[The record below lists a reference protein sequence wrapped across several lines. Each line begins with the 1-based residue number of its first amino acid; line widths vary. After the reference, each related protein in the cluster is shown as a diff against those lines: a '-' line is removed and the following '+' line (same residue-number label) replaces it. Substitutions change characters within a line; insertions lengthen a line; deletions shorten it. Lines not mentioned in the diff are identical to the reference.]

1 VTESIAWREEA
12 IAKHHDR
19 KHFDCGVRA
28 LNDYLERFAR
38 QNHETGGAK
47 TFVAVSRGEPAGV
60 LGYYSISPGSI
71 EFAHVPAKVTKKPGR
86 YGVPIF
92 RLARLAVSLSV
103 QGKGLGAELL
113 FAAGERALAVA
124 AEVGGV
130 ALAIDA
136 KDKRAA
142 EWYER
147 FGAVPLLDDPL
158 KLILPL
164 DLIASAIRE
173 TAKSR

>member
-1 VTESIAWREEA
+1 VTASIAWREEA

-19 KHFDCGVRA
+19 KNFDCGVSA
-28 LNDYLERFAR
+28 LNDYLDRFAR

-47 TFVAVSRGEPAGV
+47 TFVAVSLSEPSRV

-71 EFAHVPAKVTKKPGR
+71 EFAHVPVKLTKKLGR
-86 YGVPIF
+86 YDVPIF
-92 RLARLAVSLSV
+92 RLARLAVSLSA

-142 EWYER
+142 EWYEC
-147 FGAVPLLDDPL
+147 FGAMPLLDNPL

-164 DLIASAIRE
+164 DLIASAIKE